1 MGLKLMFTIAITPG
15 CPSGI
20 GPEVF
25 SKALNLI
32 QVPPSVKIILC
43 DELRSSLHKGNP
55 SQKDLTRQRDALLK
69 AVTLIKS
76 KEAHA
81 IVTGPV
87 RKKALWVNQHQFQ
100 GQTEFLH
107 HFLPAD
113 EAPPLMCFMGESPL
127 LGLASVHIPL
137 KDVPH
142 SITAQGLEISIKR
155 LHRACMAYYNIKDH
169 AVRIAVLGLN
179 PHAGENG
186 LLGQEE
192 INIIAPAIAQA
203 RLSGINAIGPLSPD
217 GFFGNLKRL
226 FLEQR
231 YHGVLAMYHDQGLA
245 PYKLLYGD
253 KLVNVTL
260 GLQVIRTSPAHGTA
274 DDIAGQNKADP
285 SSAIA
290 AIQMAISLTT

>member
-1 MGLKLMFTIAITPG
+1 MFTIAITPG
-15 CPSGI
+15 CQSGI

-25 SKALNLI
+25 SKALKLI
-32 QVPPSVKIILC
+32 QLPPHVKLIFC
-43 DELRSSLHKGNP
+43 DELSFASQPGRP
-55 SQKDLTRQRDALLK
+55 SEEDLTRQRNALLK
-69 AVTLIKS
+69 AVDLVKS

-127 LGLASVHIPL
+127 LGLASVHMPL
-137 KDVPH
+137 KDVPR
-142 SITAQGLEISIKR
+142 SITPQGLEVSIKR
-155 LHRACMAYYNIKDH
+155 LHRACMAYHHIEDH

-192 INIIAPAIAQA
+192 INIITPAIAQV
-203 RLSGINAIGPLSPD
+203 RLSGINAMGPLSAD

-226 FLEQR
+226 SVQQR

-290 AIQMAISLTT
+290 AIQMAVLLTT